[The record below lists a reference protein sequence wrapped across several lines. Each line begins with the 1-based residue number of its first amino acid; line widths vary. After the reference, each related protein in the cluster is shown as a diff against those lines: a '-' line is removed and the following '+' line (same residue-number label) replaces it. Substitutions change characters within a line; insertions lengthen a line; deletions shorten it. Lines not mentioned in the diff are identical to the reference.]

1 MSAEFFIDFYMQIT
15 NYIWKRKGSRIGEPT
30 LKRMEIN

>member
-1 MSAEFFIDFYMQIT
+1 MSAEFFIDFDMQIT
-15 NYIWKRKGSRIGEPT
+15 NYMWKRKGPRIGEPT